1 MFWQEDEDKETFE
14 IPKQVI
20 DLSFAIRCKQL
31 PLDHAWALKEAITQ
45 ELPWLTDTSNT
56 GIHAIHVAE
65 SGNGWTRPDDT
76 EHEWL
81 IPSRRTK
88 LVLRIP
94 YSHLEQA
101 QTLTGKTLNIAGQ
114 GLTLG
119 KSKEKTL
126 LNASVIFARH
136 IISHEQESEPEFLAR
151 IATAI
156 KSDFNFKVKKMMCG
170 KSHYIQ
176 TSNTQLFT
184 RHLMIA
190 DLDNETSIAI
200 QERGLGEERHLG
212 CGIFLPHKG
221 IKTLNPSE

>member
-31 PLDHAWALKEAITQ
+31 PLDHAWSLKEALTQ
-45 ELPWLTDTSNT
+45 ELPWLTSTSNT
-56 GIHAIHVAE
+56 GIHTIHVAE

-119 KSKEKTL
+119 KTKEKTL
-126 LNASVIFARH
+126 LNAPVIFARH
-136 IISHEQESEPEFLAR
+136 IISNEQESEPAFLAR

-156 KSDFNFKVKKMMCG
+156 KSDFDFKVKKMMCG
-170 KSHYIQ
+170 KNHYIQ
-176 TSNTQLFT
+176 TPNTQLFT

-200 QERGLGEERHLG
+200 QEQGLGEERHLG

>member
-14 IPKQVI
+14 IPKQII

-45 ELPWLTDTSNT
+45 ELPWLTGMSNT

-65 SGNGWTRPDDT
+65 SGNGWTRPDDI

-114 GLTLG
+114 SLTLG

-126 LNASVIFARH
+126 LNAPVIFARH
-136 IISHEQESEPEFLAR
+136 IISNEQESEPEFLAR
-151 IATAI
+151 IANVI
-156 KSDFNFKVKKMMCG
+156 KSDFGFKVKKMMCG

-176 TSNTQLFT
+176 TPSTELFT

-200 QERGLGEERHLG
+200 QEQGLGEERHLG
-212 CGIFLPHKG
+212 CGLFLPHKG